1 MTDAAPRAARAL
13 GTTLATL
20 LATTLGAAG
29 CASSGSGG
37 AGERAEL
44 LSDWRPP
51 SGQSCTVV
59 PTPATLP
66 PPDALVDASALTAA
80 LHAAFDGA
88 APAGR
93 VLLSLRQDSTGAWG
107 RVAPIEGS
115 LPPDELD
122 RVAET
127 VAPLL
132 TDELV
137 GNVRLL
143 VEPDPDGETRLTVGR
158 QEACGPVVS
167 NPAYVA
173 EELIRLWRQH
183 RREADVL
190 VTIRVDERG
199 RPSEVTLPQS
209 SGSLALDAD
218 IRLLAARTT
227 FHPALNDRIPL
238 ATYAQLPLMIRQR
251 R

>member
-1 MTDAAPRAARAL
+1 MP
-13 GTTLATL
+13 
-20 LATTLGAAG
+20 
-29 CASSGSGG
+29 
-37 AGERAEL
+37 
-44 LSDWRPP
+44 
-51 SGQSCTVV
+51 
-59 PTPATLP
+59 
-66 PPDALVDASALTAA
+66 
-80 LHAAFDGA
+80 
-88 APAGR
+88 
-93 VLLSLRQDSTGAWG
+93 
-107 RVAPIEGS
+107 PIEGS

-199 RPSEVTLPQS
+199 RPSEGTLQQS
-209 SGSLALDAD
+209 SGSLALDDD
-218 IRLLAARTT
+218 IRLLASRVT
-227 FHPALNDRIPL
+227 FHPALSDRIPL